1 MTFSAGSR
9 SNRRPPI
16 GNRPTTANAPLRP
29 TRSRRDQPAQSSA
42 STAAASRRRN
52 VRSRNQP
59 FDAARSARASLSKLH
74 PLILPTDVPPW
85 LRTLLQVQ
93 QGVWISTIV
102 LSSVA
107 LGVYGWS
114 VYSQQQWGKAYSQL
128 ERLQRNERQLI
139 ANKEMMKNQ
148 IAQQVDPAA
157 LGLAPQKSN
166 EVIFIKPDPNP
177 PQPAAKTDATPTEL
191 PVNQPLGY

>member
-1 MTFSAGSR
+1 
-9 SNRRPPI
+9 
-16 GNRPTTANAPLRP
+16 
-29 TRSRRDQPAQSSA
+29 
-42 STAAASRRRN
+42 
-52 VRSRNQP
+52 
-59 FDAARSARASLSKLH
+59 
-74 PLILPTDVPPW
+74 LPTDVPPW
-85 LRTLLQVQ
+85 LRTLVQVQ
-93 QGVWISTIV
+93 QGVWISTIA
-102 LSSVA
+102 LSTLA

-148 IAQQVDPAA
+148 IAQQVDPEA

-166 EVIFIKPDPNP
+166 EVIFIKPDANPAPPDGAQSGATKPDSQPN
-177 PQPAAKTDATPTEL
+177 EL